1 MENYENIKEL
11 LEEYLNNENK
21 NEEINIE
28 NLPYTDENK
37 LEENEKQYYI
47 KIGEKIISERKYAV
61 VTMAGGQRN

>member
-21 NEEINIE
+21 NEDINIE

-47 KIGEKIISERKYAV
+47 KIGEKIISKGKYAV

>member
-47 KIGEKIISERKYAV
+47 KIGEKIISY
-61 VTMAGGQRN
+61 